1 MKEWYQQLPA
11 VSRSQKVKESGRK
24 AAAVGGEAAAYLG
37 AGYRRAMHTDFNL
50 SFTCAVTTGYGH

>member
-1 MKEWYQQLPA
+1 VGEWNGMKEWYQQLPA

-37 AGYRRAMHTDFNL
+37 AGYRRAREEDHAYRF
-50 SFTCAVTTGYGH
+50 

>member
-37 AGYRRAMHTDFNL
+37 AGYRRAREEDHAYRF
-50 SFTCAVTTGYGH
+50 